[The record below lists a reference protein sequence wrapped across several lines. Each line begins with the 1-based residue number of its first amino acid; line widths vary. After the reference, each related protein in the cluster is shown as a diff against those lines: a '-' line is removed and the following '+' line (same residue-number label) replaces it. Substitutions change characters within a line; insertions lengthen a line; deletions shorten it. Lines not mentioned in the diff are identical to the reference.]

1 MGCAQDIAAVTLG
14 TLARHAKTARNE
26 GLFGGFADGRPAD
39 YFPDYLVVLGLGSMW
54 RCLQVRRRA
63 YIFKYADCDR
73 YPEDRTARGQ
83 FGCRGAPA
91 RVT

>member
-54 RCLQVRRRA
+54 RCLPVRRRA
-63 YIFKYADCDR
+63 YIYIYFAGDRGR
-73 YPEDRTARGQ
+73 YPAGQ
-83 FGCRGAPA
+83 DSMRSVRLSGRLP
-91 RVT
+91 V